1 MNTQFDKAKPVE
13 IHMNLNQHQNTFTVI
28 ERPIVLKFQKE
39 NLTNILK
46 RFQNIQL
53 ITSEKRSEFSGEF
66 PIHTRYFSNGDRPLV
81 ALVKHSGT
89 ARLRYGIEAEDIVI
103 PDQNF
108 VFFDDSVP
116 HSWVFNKCN
125 LEIYYYRLTDTEHPA
140 PTTGDYCL
148 DNYF

>member
-1 MNTQFDKAKPVE
+1 M
-13 IHMNLNQHQNTFTVI
+13 I
-28 ERPIVLKFQKE
+28 EQPIVMEFNSE
-39 NLTNILK
+39 NLLNILT

-53 ITSEKRSEFSGEF
+53 LTTENRVGFSGEF
-66 PIHTRYFSNGDRPLV
+66 PIHTRYFSNGNRPLV
-81 ALVKHSGT
+81 ALLKQSGS
-89 ARLRYGIEAEDIVI
+89 AKLHYRNEAIEI

-116 HSWVFNKCN
+116 HGWFFNNCN
-125 LEIYYYRLTDTEHPA
+125 LEIYYYRQTDNERPA

>member
-1 MNTQFDKAKPVE
+1 MHTPFDKA
-13 IHMNLNQHQNTFTVI
+13 NQETYIVI
-28 ERPIVLKFQKE
+28 ERPIVHEFKSENVTTILNRFQK
-39 NLTNILK
+39 
-46 RFQNIQL
+46 IQL
-53 ITSEKRSEFSGEF
+53 IATENRTEFSGEF

-81 ALVKHSGT
+81 ALIKQSGT
-89 ARLRYGIEAEDIVI
+89 ARLRYGIGNEDIVI

-116 HSWVFNKCN
+116 HAWVFNKCN
-125 LEIYYYRLTDTEHPA
+125 LEIYYYRLTDNERPG